1 MVLVI
6 AGSYDER
13 PIRRPFA
20 AGSGGTEAPVAQRT
34 PSDDDLL
41 AAARAAG
48 RHAHAPY
55 SGWHVGAAALF
66 LPPDGQGY
74 QGVRR

>member
-1 MVLVI
+1 M
-6 AGSYDER
+6 
-13 PIRRPFA
+13 
-20 AGSGGTEAPVAQRT
+20 AQRT

-66 LPPDGQGY
+66 GW
-74 QGVRR
+74 RRRARG